1 MSHPENLGENS
12 PSVLGFRPCL
22 GCSQAVDSSP
32 GLIMVPE
39 KVASKLGDAPWSQ
52 TAWVQ
57 TPAQPP
63 AKLFNLLGL
72 HP

>member
-1 MSHPENLGENS
+1 
-12 PSVLGFRPCL
+12 
-22 GCSQAVDSSP
+22 
-32 GLIMVPE
+32 MVPE

-57 TPAQPP
+57 TPAQPL